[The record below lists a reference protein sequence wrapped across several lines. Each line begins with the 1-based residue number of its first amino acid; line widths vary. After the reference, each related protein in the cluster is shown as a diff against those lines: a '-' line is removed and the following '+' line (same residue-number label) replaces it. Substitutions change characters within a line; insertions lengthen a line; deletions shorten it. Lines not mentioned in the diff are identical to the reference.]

1 MLRASLKE
9 LSRALRRDAE
19 RYAGLGGWKTN
30 PGFWAG
36 ATYRVGHWAKRLPP
50 IARGPA
56 LAPYKVVNAV
66 FRLVYQVRIS
76 ADAQIGPG
84 LCLIHPSNILV
95 GDVTI
100 GENCLLFHE
109 VTLGTNA
116 NSDGAFPE
124 LGDNVDVYVGAR
136 VLGKLRVGSGAKIGA
151 NVVVTSN
158 VPEGCTVVPAPNRM
172 VPAAAVA
179 AFGPRKTPPPQGGP
193 AAP

>member
-1 MLRASLKE
+1 MIPASLKA
-9 LSRALRRDAE
+9 LGRDLRRDAE
-19 RYAGLGGWKTN
+19 RYAGLGGWKKSA
-30 PGFWAG
+30 GFWAG
-36 ATYRVGHWAKRLPP
+36 ATYRVGHWAKQLPRG
-50 IARGPA
+50 ARAPV
-56 LAPYKVVNAV
+56 LAPYKVANAF

-76 ADAQIGPG
+76 ADARIGPG
-84 LCLIHPSNILV
+84 LCLIHPNNILI
-95 GDVTI
+95 GDVVI

-124 LGDNVDVYVGAR
+124 LGDDVDIYVGAR

-151 NVVVTSN
+151 NCVVTRS
-158 VPEGCTVVPAPNRM
+158 VPDGCTVVVAPNRM

-179 AFGPRKTPPPQGGP
+179 AFGPRRTPPPQSGA